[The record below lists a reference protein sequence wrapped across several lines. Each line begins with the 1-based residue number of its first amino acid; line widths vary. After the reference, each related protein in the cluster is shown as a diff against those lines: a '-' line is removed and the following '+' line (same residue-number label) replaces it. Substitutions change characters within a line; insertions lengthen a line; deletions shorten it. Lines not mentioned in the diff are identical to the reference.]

1 MSFLRR
7 QSNIYITYI
16 YNVSWDGFCNVR
28 CNGYSIGWKSLGFSY
43 WAFGRWQFLGMCR
56 SDGCLWWYYKSSD
69 NCLEAGWT
77 GFDGFDLQ
85 LCLFMDNCCLLWVKR
100 NFPCFRIC
108 VWRLVSCL
116 LLSFCFFLVSR
127 APGWLQRHSRRYL
140 VDLHQDCGLLL
151 NFLENNSRNIWL
163 ERIFSIPL
171 HTLCETS
178 RPAGS
183 RKRRKERV
191 LWKDLHRQRK

>member
-1 MSFLRR
+1 MDVFLRR

-116 LLSFCFFLVSR
+116 LLSFCFFSCFEGSWLIAEAFSALFNWFASR
-127 APGWLQRHSRRYL
+127 
-140 VDLHQDCGLLL
+140 
-151 NFLENNSRNIWL
+151 
-163 ERIFSIPL
+163 
-171 HTLCETS
+171 
-178 RPAGS
+178 
-183 RKRRKERV
+183 
-191 LWKDLHRQRK
+191 LWTTFEFFGK